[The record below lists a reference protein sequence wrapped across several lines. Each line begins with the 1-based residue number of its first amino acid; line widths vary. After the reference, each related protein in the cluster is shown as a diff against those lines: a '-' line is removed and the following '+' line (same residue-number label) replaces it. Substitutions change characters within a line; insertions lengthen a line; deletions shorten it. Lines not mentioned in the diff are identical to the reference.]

1 MQGIKWGSVLRSIL
15 SASPPFGW
23 MTLSFMWLCAQ
34 MSLARIW
41 VGGHPALCLSPMDQH
56 LQGLNRLGL
65 SLYLRGRG
73 SWRPPASLSWT
84 ALTLMSV
91 WVCVFGMN
99 LYKWRLACVEQIM
112 IELLLYSFQSG
123 WDCWPQISQ
132 QLQCGH
138 IFDGWHVPRDCGGE
152 EKWVRNYFISITAQ
166 SKLWTCSSVLQE
178 FMFLFIIRGS

>member
-1 MQGIKWGSVLRSIL
+1 MQGIKWGNVLRSIS
-15 SASPPFGW
+15 SASPLSAW

-41 VGGHPALCLSPMDQH
+41 VGGHPALCLWPMDQH
-56 LQGLNRLGL
+56 LPGLNRLGL

-99 LYKWRLACVEQIM
+99 LYKWHLACVEQINDWIAFVFFSIRMRLLAIDQPAAPVWLHLWWM
-112 IELLLYSFQSG
+112 IRPRSLRWGRKVSQELF
-123 WDCWPQISQ
+123 
-132 QLQCGH
+132 H
-138 IFDGWHVPRDCGGE
+138 IYH
-152 EKWVRNYFISITAQ
+152 
-166 SKLWTCSSVLQE
+166 SSV
-178 FMFLFIIRGS
+178 